1 MTSPAPLEPEN
12 SIAARYGRTASQ
24 TRKTRV
30 IALVAGIAFAVVFGA
45 WLWWAGILAPA
56 AQFEAKDT
64 AHTIESDSL
73 VSVTWQFTVDPGLAA
88 SCAVQALNS
97 TYAIVGWRVVDVP
110 PSDETVRE
118 FTEQVRTSE
127 QAVTGLIYRCWLT

>member
-1 MTSPAPLEPEN
+1 MTSPEPLD
-12 SIAARYGRTASQ
+12 SDSRIAARYGRTPTQARR
-24 TRKTRV
+24 TR
-30 IALVAGIAFAVVFGA
+30 LVAIIAGIAFALVFGA
-45 WLWWAGILAPA
+45 WLWWAGILTPN

-97 TYAIVGWRVVDVP
+97 TYAIVGWRVVDLP
-110 PSDETVRE
+110 PSDDTIRT

-127 QAVTGLIYRCWLT
+127 LAVTGLIYRCWLT